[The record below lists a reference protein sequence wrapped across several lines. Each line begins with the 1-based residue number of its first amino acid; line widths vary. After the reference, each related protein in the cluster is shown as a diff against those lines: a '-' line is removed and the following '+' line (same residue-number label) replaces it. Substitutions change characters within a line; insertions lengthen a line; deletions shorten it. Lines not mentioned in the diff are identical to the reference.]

1 MAVIVRDTR
10 DKASKHKNVD
20 EYLVAQG
27 HQVVRSKLYVGDV
40 TLLNNQSVCID
51 LKRNLAEVVLNVCQQ
66 HDRFVREINRAN
78 DAGIKLLFLIEHG
91 GSIKT
96 LDDVREWVNPRL
108 KESPLAVSGE
118 RLYRIMYTMQQR
130 YGIEWHFC
138 DKRCTGKKVIELLNI
153 T

>member
-1 MAVIVRDTR
+1 MAVILRDTR
-10 DKASKHKNVD
+10 DKAGKHKNID
-20 EYLVAQG
+20 DYLVSQG
-27 HQVVRSKLYVGDV
+27 HQVVRSKMYVGDV

>member
-20 EYLVAQG
+20 EYLIAQG

>member
-153 T
+153 N